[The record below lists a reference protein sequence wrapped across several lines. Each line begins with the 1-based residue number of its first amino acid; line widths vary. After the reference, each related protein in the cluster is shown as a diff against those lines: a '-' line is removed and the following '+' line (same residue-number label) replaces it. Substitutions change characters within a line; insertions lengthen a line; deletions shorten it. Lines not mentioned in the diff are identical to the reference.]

1 VRVLIVDDE
10 EPARWRVRELMAR
23 HADVEIVGEC
33 ANGREAIAAVEEL
46 RPELL
51 VLDIQMPEVDGFGV
65 LAAIAPDR
73 VPLTIFVTAFD
84 EHAVKAFE
92 THALDYVLKPF
103 SDERFDRAL
112 DRARARRLAQ
122 TREAW
127 TLRVIALLREQTGFE
142 APADPAMSAEA
153 GAAAGA
159 AAGGA
164 ARADL
169 TCLVVRS
176 GGRSLVLHPHD
187 IDWIEAAGVYVT
199 VHAGEHAYLHRV
211 ALNDLE
217 SRLAHAQ
224 FVRIHRSA
232 LVNLTRIEA
241 LIPRENG
248 QFSVV
253 LRGGSTLRLS
263 RRYRARLEARL
274 GQPL

>member
-10 EPARWRVRELMAR
+10 EPARWRVRELLSR
-23 HADVEIVGEC
+23 HADVDIVGDC
-33 ANGREAIAAVEEL
+33 ANGHDAIAAIEGL
-46 RPELL
+46 RPDL
-51 VLDIQMPEVDGFGV
+51 VFLDVQMPEVDGFGV
-65 LAAIAPDR
+65 LAAMPPAR
-73 VPLTIFVTAFD
+73 LPLTIFVTAFD

-112 DRARARRLAQ
+112 DRARARSLAQ
-122 TREAW
+122 RREAW
-127 TLRVIALLREQTGFE
+127 TLKVMALLREQTGLD
-142 APADPAMSAEA
+142 APIETGA
-153 GAAAGA
+153 GLDEPGGDRSGA
-159 AAGGA
+159 RG
-164 ARADL
+164 DL
-169 TCLVVRS
+169 NCLVVRAN
-176 GGRSLVLHPHD
+176 GRSLVLHVHEV
-187 IDWIEAAGVYVT
+187 DWIEAAGVYVT
-199 VHAGEHAYLHRV
+199 VHVGQQAYLHRV
-211 ALNDLE
+211 ALIDLE

-253 LRGGSTLRLS
+253 LRGGATLRLS